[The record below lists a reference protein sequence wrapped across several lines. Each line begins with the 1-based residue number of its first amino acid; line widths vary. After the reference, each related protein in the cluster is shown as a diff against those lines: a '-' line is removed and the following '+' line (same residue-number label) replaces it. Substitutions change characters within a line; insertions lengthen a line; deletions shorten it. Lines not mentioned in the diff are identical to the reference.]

1 MSIISLSIF
10 LAILSGGC
18 FASWKGALLWNSR
31 TRDARK
37 EDPRDQEIRELS
49 AALSVSRKQVETLD
63 SENTLKDKEVIA
75 LGEKLTK
82 AGYALTNSQQEDN
95 ATKEALDKEIESKA
109 EFDAELVRLRRE
121 LHTANTRLAEID
133 VEVKIASPGSGLV
146 AGMDDVVEDDEK
158 EMFTIRHEHRE
169 LKQIVGVLQQSLD
182 EQKTESGRWKKHC
195 AVMTRTNKTLRSQ
208 VDELPKIREE
218 LERLTKKAELLAA
231 TQEENRG
238 LEARIADL
246 GEVKAENE
254 TLLAQVALLDSTLKK
269 NDQLE
274 ELIQKQATE
283 IGTVGEDNDNL
294 RSQVASLS
302 QVKDENQKLL
312 AKIAEQ
318 AIFVDEHAGLTAQVE
333 ALRNIETE
341 NSTLLAQIRDL
352 QQEGARRLEQVHA
365 ENAALQ
371 VRVEAIDKIQEEND
385 RLLAQSKQLRQTQT
399 LVETL
404 RAKLEV
410 LSGTNDENVRLQA
423 RVDTLAP
430 VEEENAQL
438 QININE
444 LKQDQLERSNA
455 NNELGARIEKLT
467 RDLKDKEIQ
476 VAQIDDL
483 LLEQEENEK
492 LGAQLAQISQAHEL
506 AQAES
511 EDLKLQLKA
520 AKDIQQNNEK
530 LSTELDELKLQ
541 LTAAGNTEKENEKL
555 QQDYLELIETHDQ
568 LQAEN
573 DQFKQQLN
581 EVDQSQEEVGGL
593 QKQVKKLNSAQETH
607 LSRQSL
613 IESELEHEK
622 DENEKLTAQLQE
634 LAHKLD
640 ARKAVGTAHD
650 NVKSEK
656 RAVDSADNADSGDDT
671 DSMPALQMD
680 DIHDDLKAIRGVGA
694 KIEQK
699 LNMLGIH
706 NFKGLLQLESDDYD
720 RAAELIPNLEGRMH
734 RDAWIDQARNLHLE
748 KYNEAI

>member
-1 MSIISLSIF
+1 
-10 LAILSGGC
+10 
-18 FASWKGALLWNSR
+18 
-31 TRDARK
+31 
-37 EDPRDQEIRELS
+37 
-49 AALSVSRKQVETLD
+49 
-63 SENTLKDKEVIA
+63 
-75 LGEKLTK
+75 
-82 AGYALTNSQQEDN
+82 
-95 ATKEALDKEIESKA
+95 
-109 EFDAELVRLRRE
+109 
-121 LHTANTRLAEID
+121 
-133 VEVKIASPGSGLV
+133 
-146 AGMDDVVEDDEK
+146 
-158 EMFTIRHEHRE
+158 
-169 LKQIVGVLQQSLD
+169 
-182 EQKTESGRWKKHC
+182 
-195 AVMTRTNKTLRSQ
+195 
-208 VDELPKIREE
+208 
-218 LERLTKKAELLAA
+218 
-231 TQEENRG
+231 
-238 LEARIADL
+238 
-246 GEVKAENE
+246 
-254 TLLAQVALLDSTLKK
+254 
-269 NDQLE
+269 
-274 ELIQKQATE
+274 
-283 IGTVGEDNDNL
+283 
-294 RSQVASLS
+294 
-302 QVKDENQKLL
+302 
-312 AKIAEQ
+312 
-318 AIFVDEHAGLTAQVE
+318 
-333 ALRNIETE
+333 
-341 NSTLLAQIRDL
+341 
-352 QQEGARRLEQVHA
+352 
-365 ENAALQ
+365 
-371 VRVEAIDKIQEEND
+371 
-385 RLLAQSKQLRQTQT
+385 
-399 LVETL
+399 
-404 RAKLEV
+404 
-410 LSGTNDENVRLQA
+410 
-423 RVDTLAP
+423 
-430 VEEENAQL
+430 
-438 QININE
+438 
-444 LKQDQLERSNA
+444 LKQDQLERRNA

-511 EDLKLQLKA
+511 EDFKLQLKA

-541 LTAAGNTEKENEKL
+541 LAAAGNTEKENEKL

-607 LSRQSL
+607 LARQSL

-656 RAVDSADNADSGDDT
+656 RAVDSADSADSGDDT